1 MGLAP
6 ARGAPRVGD
15 SAPRVPA
22 ALVLSDLL
30 WLILYNFSQTEIR
43 EGGFALFWTRPA
55 AADRPLGPRRAAP
68 AEDGLLAPAGRQPLH
83 RWAAQVCSAG
93 ALGLLPSLPLRSRL
107 GHGQGSVRGDRRP
120 GQRWDQMPWGPRGPC
135 SAGQCLGQRGGA
147 RRCRSRIRKPSGRAP
162 LPGGASWLQRLAL
175 WRLPP
180 PDAAFP
186 PALDLRQQKGRFPE
200 QHQRLSLGCPVL
212 DGLLRGGLPLG
223 GITELAGRSS
233 AGKTQLALQLCL
245 AVQFPWRLGGLEA
258 GECRPV
264 VEGRGGCT
272 RSPCGSDGHCPSW
285 LGPGLAPAVF
295 LSRGCAM
302 PPGSVASPAPRGPR
316 GPGLW
321 AGLQVPPFPGGV
333 THQPAGSRAPW
344 LPRGRVRV
352 HGGRVPRQAPAA
364 AHSAAA
370 ASADGCSG
378 RRGGED
384 QLWRPHLH
392 RARGRRGEYLP
403 ARQPRAEGRHQLG
416 PAPHRQP
423 PGHAAH
429 FPGRK
434 AVVTGSW
441 FGAGGGE
448 REGLAEGREV
458 GWLSSGLASCCKNCY
473 TKNFTSGVRH
483 INF

>member
-22 ALVLSDLL
+22 ALVLSDLVL

-120 GQRWDQMPWGPRGPC
+120 GQRWDQMPWGSRGPC

-147 RRCRSRIRKPSGRAP
+147 RRCRSRIRSPSGRAP

-285 LGPGLAPAVF
+285 LGPG
-295 LSRGCAM
+295 
-302 PPGSVASPAPRGPR
+302 
-316 GPGLW
+316 
-321 AGLQVPPFPGGV
+321 
-333 THQPAGSRAPW
+333 AGSCGLSFSHVAVRCLRGAWPALPHVGPEAPGCG
-344 LPRGRVRV
+344 LACRCHPSLAGS
-352 HGGRVPRQAPAA
+352 HTSPQA
-364 AHSAAA
+364 H
-370 ASADGCSG
+370 G
-378 RRGGED
+378 RRGSPGAMYVCTED
-384 QLWRPHLH
+384 AFPDRRLQQLIAQQRHLRTDAPGDVVEKINFGDHIFIEHVADVVSICRPASPRL
-392 RARGRRGEYLP
+392 RGGTSLDQPPSPTAWPRCALP
-403 ARQPRAEGRHQLG
+403 GAEG
-416 PAPHRQP
+416 
-423 PGHAAH
+423 
-429 FPGRK
+429 
-434 AVVTGSW
+434 
-441 FGAGGGE
+441 GGDWALVWC
-448 REGLAEGREV
+448 RR
-458 GWLSSGLASCCKNCY
+458 
-473 TKNFTSGVRH
+473 R
-483 INF
+483 